1 MTKDEALKMCLEY
14 IETNAHERKY
24 VRHAIKQALAN
35 DALER
40 KADNAKELG
49 LDYEPNTGKHMN
61 DYEFEFEATTG
72 AGGES
77 VTCKMSYERDEDGT
91 YFENIEDVTYQKVS
105 VMGLLSEEQFS
116 DLEMVGINKLRQHI
130 KDENDRAQ
138 EP

>member
-1 MTKDEALKMCLEY
+1 MTEEEK
-14 IETNAHERKY
+14 
-24 VRHAIKQALAN
+24 AIVN

-40 KADNAKELG
+40 KAQNARELR

-116 DLEMVGINKLRQHI
+116 DLEMIGINKLRQHI
-130 KDENDRAQ
+130 KDEQDRAQ